1 MKTKRKN
8 KSKPQRRPLSEST
21 IRRIVNKMP
30 GGLHGYCVGWGWLTF
45 ARRIER
51 AHRIS

>member
-1 MKTKRKN
+1 MKTKPT
-8 KSKPQRRPLSEST
+8 KSGKPIPLKEET

-30 GGLHGYCVGWGWLTF
+30 GGLQAFCKHWGWMTF

-51 AHRIS
+51 AHGIK